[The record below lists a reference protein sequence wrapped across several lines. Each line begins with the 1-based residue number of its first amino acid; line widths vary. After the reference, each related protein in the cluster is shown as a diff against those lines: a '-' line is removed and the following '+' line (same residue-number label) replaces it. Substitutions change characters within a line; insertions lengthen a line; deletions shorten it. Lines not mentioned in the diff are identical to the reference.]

1 MKLPTPRSLNTRV
14 GRRLF
19 GVFMAFAL
27 VPVLLFSG
35 NAYREVSAELESQA
49 EERLHQMTK
58 SMAMGVAERLQ
69 LAASLIR
76 TRSTLYLIS
85 GDSPVRA
92 VLLKDLPPGVLS
104 LEVLPGDVLPSAEL
118 SELTD
123 AEWDHLRRDRP
134 VLKLSASQ
142 EFWIGVR
149 LNDLEHEQVMWARL
163 DPEFTWGVQDGRLP
177 VPPSTDFCAFVPG
190 PEPLICTTT
199 MVRSDLPTSDGGSI
213 STAARSFRWQDEKE
227 EQMAAVWPLFLGFEF
242 ATGSWD
248 IVVSEPWSHV
258 VAPIRRFQ
266 SSFILIVLLVVSVI
280 SGLSARFIQAQMTPL
295 ARLRAGTAIVA
306 RGEFDH
312 RVEVTGNDEFGDL
325 ARSFNQMATDLG
337 RQVRTLEAG
346 HAIDRAVLSSLKR
359 GKIVDTVLRQAPG
372 LVPGNAIGVA
382 LAMDPRTARD
392 WTVSALNG
400 RGELVEARA
409 KVTDEE
415 WDSLERA
422 HEVVLIDFEA
432 EPAGRSYLSLDPLRK
447 NRLAAQVFPV
457 THRGCLQ
464 GVVILSFTERPALAP
479 SEQHRIRQLADRIAV
494 AVSNARLVEDLDQMH
509 QGTLTTLA
517 RAIDAKS
524 HWTAGHSERVTE
536 LAVALGRKLG
546 LTAEALARLH
556 RGGLLHD
563 LGKIGVP
570 AEILDKPYALTEAER
585 EVMESHTVIG
595 ARILGPI
602 AAYQDINDIVR
613 HHHERWDGMGYP
625 DQLSGEAIPFEARI
639 MALADVYDALT
650 SARPY
655 RAGWEHDAALAAIRR
670 GGGSAFDPT
679 LTLEF
684 LSLMASGWTPKTP
697 RDPGA
702 TDPRPAFATSDLTE
716 ALLRG

>member
-19 GVFMAFAL
+19 GVFMASAL
-27 VPVLLFSG
+27 LPVLLFSG
-35 NAYREVSAELESQA
+35 NAYREVSAELETQA

-58 SMAMGVAERLQ
+58 AMAMGVAERLQ
-69 LAASLIR
+69 LVANLVR

-85 GDSPVRA
+85 GDSPIRA
-92 VLLKDLPPGVLS
+92 VLLKDLPPGVLTMK
-104 LEVLPGDVLPSAEL
+104 VLSGEELPSADF
-118 SELTD
+118 SQLTK
-123 AEWDHLRRDRP
+123 AERDHLSRDRP
-134 VLKLSASQ
+134 VLKLSTNQ

-149 LNDLEHEQVMWARL
+149 LNDLEHERVMWARL
-163 DPEFTWGVQDGRLP
+163 DPDFTWGVQDGRLP
-177 VPPSTDFCAFVPG
+177 VPTSVDFCAFG
-190 PEPLICTTT
+190 PEQEPLTCSTS
-199 MVRSDLPTSDGGSI
+199 MVRSDLPTLGDEAL
-213 STAARSFRWQDEKE
+213 STAAQLFRWHDEKE
-227 EQMAAVWPLFLGFEF
+227 AQMAAVWPLFLGFEF
-242 ATGSWD
+242 AAGSWS

-258 VAPIRRFQ
+258 MAPIGRFR
-266 SSFILIVLLVVSVI
+266 SSFAMIVLLAVAVI

-312 RVEVTGNDEFGDL
+312 RVEVSGNDEFGDL
-325 ARSFNQMATDLG
+325 SRSFNQMATDLG

-346 HAIDRAVLSSLKR
+346 HAIDRAVLSSLRR

-372 LVPGNAIGVA
+372 LVQGDSIGVA
-382 LAMDPRTARD
+382 LAMDPRDAQA
-392 WTVSALNG
+392 WTVSALNS
-400 RGELVEARA
+400 RGELVEARI

-415 WDSLERA
+415 RDTLERA
-422 HEVVLIDFEA
+422 QDVVLIDLEA
-432 EPAGRSYLSLDPLRK
+432 EPEGRSYLSLDPLRK
-447 NRLAAQVFPV
+447 NRVAAQVYPV
-457 THRGCLQ
+457 THGGCLQ
-464 GVVILSFTERPALAP
+464 GVVILAFTGRPTLNPPER
-479 SEQHRIRQLADRIAV
+479 QRIRQLADRIAV

-524 HWTAGHSERVTE
+524 PWTAGHSERVTE

-546 LTAEALARLH
+546 LTTEALARLH

-563 LGKIGVP
+563 VGKIGVS
-570 AEILDKPYALTEAER
+570 ADILDKPSALTEVER

-602 AAYQDINDIVR
+602 SAYGDIIQIVR

-625 DQLSGEAIPFEARI
+625 DQLGGEAIPFDARI
-639 MALADVYDALT
+639 VALADVYDALT

-679 LTLEF
+679 MTMEF
-684 LSLMASGWTPKTP
+684 LSLMTSGWTPKTP
-697 RDPGA
+697 REVGTP
-702 TDPRPAFATSDLTE
+702 DPRPAFATVDMTE